1 MKILFASSSS
11 GSRGGG
17 ETFLVYLGEGLVRR
31 GHEVIL
37 WTSSHPRMDEVAAR
51 FSVFGEVRRAD
62 YRNTY
67 DRPRRSLSALMDRA
81 TPVRAAQE
89 WAALRPDLVHVNK
102 QNLEDGLDLLH
113 ATARI
118 ACPSVCTIHI
128 TQSAAYLGAKGAR
141 LRDWVSRRGLGAY
154 GGTMVT
160 VSEPRK
166 ADLEKFLGRTPASRG
181 IACIANGVPIPPAL
195 PAEERERLRA
205 ELGVAPRDLAIL
217 AVGRMTAQKR
227 PMLFLEIAARI
238 AATEPGAK
246 FFWIGDGPLAA
257 EWDARAAALGLTPR
271 AQRLGWREDVAALLG
286 SGDLLLHT
294 AEYEGLPLAILEAM
308 AAGLPCAVSEGLYHE
323 LPFLDESNSICA
335 SDEQALTA
343 LLRDRAGLARRGRAA
358 AELAKARYS
367 TDAMAAAYESLY
379 RSLAP
384 GA

>member
-1 MKILFASSSS
+1 
-11 GSRGGG
+11 
-17 ETFLVYLGEGLVRR
+17 
-31 GHEVIL
+31 
-37 WTSSHPRMDEVAAR
+37 
-51 FSVFGEVRRAD
+51 
-62 YRNTY
+62 
-67 DRPRRSLSALMDRA
+67 
-81 TPVRAAQE
+81 
-89 WAALRPDLVHVNK
+89 
-102 QNLEDGLDLLH
+102 
-113 ATARI
+113 
-118 ACPSVCTIHI
+118 
-128 TQSAAYLGAKGAR
+128 
-141 LRDWVSRRGLGAY
+141 
-154 GGTMVT
+154 
-160 VSEPRK
+160 
-166 ADLEKFLGRTPASRG
+166 
-181 IACIANGVPIPPAL
+181 
-195 PAEERERLRA
+195 
-205 ELGVAPRDLAIL
+205 
-217 AVGRMTAQKR
+217 MTAQKR

-271 AQRLGWREDVAALLG
+271 ARRLGWREDVAALLD

-367 TDAMAAAYESLY
+367 TDAMAAAYELLY

-384 GA
+384 AS